1 MVVNEKGLIRAMK
14 EAYKVTGYDVAVE
27 EAGTVENLIVSAPNW
42 AVVMERKSVPPKVRG
57 LIAEHLPEFPK
68 VGEAYCVKKG
78 EPQLELYDAAMV
90 YIRNVGAGE
99 KSYKIIRRTNLTL
112 GGYPLW
118 QRKDD
123 LRMFEI
129 NPDHE
134 DIMSLGKGTLRIV
147 GDTHLLLDDL
157 ESRVYISLYKP
168 DEHEQNRLDHLSKV
182 EWAAI

>member
-27 EAGTVENLIVSAPNW
+27 EAGTVENLIVSALNW

-78 EPQLELYDAAMV
+78 EPQLELYDAATAF
-90 YIRNVGAGE
+90 IRSSLTSD
-99 KSYKIIRRTNLTL
+99 KSFQIIKRTNLTL
-112 GGYPLW
+112 DGYPLW
-118 QRKDD
+118 QRKGD
-123 LRMFEI
+123 LRIFEI
-129 NPDHE
+129 RPEYE
-134 DIMSLGKGTLRIV
+134 DIMNLARGTLRIV

-168 DEHEQNRLDHLSKV
+168 DEHEQKRLDHLSKM
-182 EWAAI
+182 EWVAI